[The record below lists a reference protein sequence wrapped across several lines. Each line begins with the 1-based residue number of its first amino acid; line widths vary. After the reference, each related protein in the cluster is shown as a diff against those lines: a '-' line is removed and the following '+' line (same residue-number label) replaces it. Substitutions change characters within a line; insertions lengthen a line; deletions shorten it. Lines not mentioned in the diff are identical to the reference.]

1 MLPITKSTKHFP
13 GILLGLNIFALL
25 AVPIVV
31 HRQCTGLLVSA
42 RTPILA
48 GCPVSSQVKALLL
61 CHLNQELLRSTW
73 FRHLVSIIIKK
84 KKEKEKRQMGY
95 LKLKIVK

>member
-31 HRQCTGLLVSA
+31 HRQCTGLPVSV

-73 FRHLVSIIIKK
+73 FRHLVSIIIKR
-84 KKEKEKRQMGY
+84 KEKEKRQMGY